1 MPSSRLFTRP
11 QFWFGAV
18 GLWFAVLFVLSSISL
33 ALPPGP
39 QITHIDK
46 VEHTLYFMAGST
58 CLHLGLR
65 LFKPRWGFLFA
76 LGLTVLFCA
85 LVGAFD
91 EFHQTFTPNRS
102 GNDPG
107 DWLADVVGGFIGSFI
122 GTFLYSRLKLKA
134 A

>member
-1 MPSSRLFTRP
+1 MLPSRP
-11 QFWFGAV
+11 RFWFGAV
-18 GLWFAVLFVLSSISL
+18 GLWFAVLFILSSVSL
-33 ALPPGP
+33 AQLPGP
-39 QITHIDK
+39 QINHIDK
-46 VEHTLYFMAGST
+46 IEHTLYFMAGAT

-65 LFKPRWGFLFA
+65 YLKPQWKFLFV

-107 DWLADVVGGFIGSFI
+107 DWTADVLGGFIGSFV
-122 GTFLYSRLKLKA
+122 GTFIYARLRPKVA
-134 A
+134 